1 MENQIR
7 VGTGVIIVR
16 GNKVLLCK
24 RVGSLGTNTWAF
36 AGGHL
41 DFGESLE
48 DCAVREVKEETGLD
62 VRNPRV
68 LTAVSDIID
77 GKHYVTVFL
86 RVDYVDGEAQVLE
99 PQKCIEWQWL
109 EWNELPEPL
118 FPSIISFLKQ
128 NVSVVGVTDR

>member
-1 MENQIR
+1 MENQTR

-16 GNKVLLCK
+16 DGKVLMCK

-41 DFGESLE
+41 EFGESLE

-62 VRNPRV
+62 VQNPCV
-68 LTAVSDIID
+68 LTAVSDVID

-86 RVDYVDGEAQVLE
+86 RVDYVSGEAQVLE
-99 PQKCIEWQWL
+99 PQKCVEWRWL
-109 EWNELPEPL
+109 AWHELPEPL
-118 FPSIISFLKQ
+118 FPSIVSFLKQ
-128 NVSVVGVTDR
+128 KVVIAGVTD